1 MKIKKAVITAAGPA
15 QRELPVQSLID
26 RDGIKKTVLELL
38 IEESLQAGIEE
49 VGVVVFPGDEKNY
62 TNAIGKYS
70 SQVEFIRQME
80 PLGYGHSLLTALD
93 FVSNEPFLHLV
104 GDHLYVNQSVKRSA
118 KHLVEIAEKEECSVS
133 TVQPTRE
140 SFITNFGVIGGG
152 RVSGTLDLYKIDKVI
167 EKPTPTEAEQ
177 KLMVPG
183 LRAGHYLCFFGMHVL
198 TPIVFA
204 LLTNDLENSTGKAI
218 GLSKSLNELA
228 LKEKYLALEM
238 NELRFDMG
246 ARYGLFKAQLA
257 LAMSGNDRIQLMGE
271 LLEFF
276 TMKDLINK
284 DI

>member
-15 QRELPVQSLID
+15 QRELPIQSLID

-49 VGVVVFPGDEKNY
+49 IGIVVFPGDEKSY
-62 TNAIGKYS
+62 SNAIGKFS
-70 SQVEFIRQME
+70 SQAEFIRQNE
-80 PLGYGHSLLTALD
+80 PLGYGHSLLTASA

-104 GDHLYVNQSVKRSA
+104 GDHLYVNRSAKRCA
-118 KHLVEIAEKEECSVS
+118 KHLVEVAEKEECSVS

-152 RVSGTLDLYKIDKVI
+152 RIHGSLDLYKIDRVI
-167 EKPTPTEAEQ
+167 EKPTPTQAEQ
-177 KLMVPG
+177 KLLVPG

-198 TPIVFA
+198 TPTVFS
-204 LLTNDLENSTGKAI
+204 LLKSELNNSGGKPI
-218 GLSKSLNELA
+218 GLSNALNELA
-228 LKEKYLALEM
+228 TKEKYLALEK

-257 LAMSGNDRIQLMGE
+257 LAMSGKDRNRLMGE

-276 TMKDLINK
+276 TMKELLNK
-284 DI
+284 EN